1 MLEEARLLDEDID
14 AGSTIKNW
22 GTSINVNGETY
33 ATSLFWQP
41 LQNASDPFQEVEDA
55 SAGVLD
61 GADLFCIKNGKAP
74 QFGIC
79 VSHEGYNSGQN
90 VAAVA
95 LATALSDIG
104 SFIAVFKTNNG
115 WWYTCV
121 RNDIILSD
129 GDMLFL
135 TEEEAKEQFISMLA
149 VPDWG
154 KKIAPKEWDL
164 EDTEEFDLAEI
175 LQRGAKAKLQKIKAL
190 RGTKLLLV
198 IAISA
203 VVGIW
208 LLSSL
213 VDKLFLTPTVKPVIV
228 PIKPKAL
235 PKVTAP
241 APIEVP
247 KPWEKIANQ
256 EEIMKNCYEGIKN
269 LSSILPPGWQIGD
282 LACAN
287 NKVATNWIRNT
298 SVGRLSWA
306 KKALVESGL
315 DFAGYSFSPNGELL
329 SASLNLP
336 MVEEALSPPEKAIT
350 ELQDE
355 LNETFQSLG
364 LSVTLSM
371 DAVQVSSPAVNG
383 QPSVGK
389 SYQRLLFSFTSEH
402 NPLIWASLLTKY
414 SGLEIKIIT
423 YSTSNRMW
431 NYEGAIYVL

>member
-1 MLEEARLLDEDID
+1 MLEEAKLLDEDID
-14 AGSTIKNW
+14 AGSAAKTW
-22 GTSINVNGETY
+22 GTFITVDGENY

-41 LQNASDPFQEVEDA
+41 LQNTSDPFQEVED
-55 SAGVLD
+55 SSTGVLE

-79 VSHEGYNSGQN
+79 VSHEGYKSGQN

-104 SFIAVFKTNNG
+104 SFIAVFKTNKG
-115 WWYTCV
+115 WWYTCI

-135 TEEEAKEQFISMLA
+135 TEEEAKEQFMSMLA

-154 KKIAPKEWDL
+154 KKIAPKEWEL
-164 EDTEEFDLAEI
+164 EETEELDLAEI

-228 PIKPKAL
+228 PIKPKVL
-235 PKVTAP
+235 PKAAP
-241 APIEVP
+241 PPVEAP
-247 KPWEKIANQ
+247 KPWEKVANQ
-256 EEIMKNCYEGIKN
+256 EEILKNCYIGIKN
-269 LSSILPPGWQIGD
+269 LSSILPPGWTIGQ

-287 NKVATNWIRNT
+287 NKVATSWTRDVAI
-298 SVGRLSWA
+298 GRLSWA

-315 DFAGYSFSPNGELL
+315 DFAGYSFAANGETL

-336 MVEEALSPPEKAIT
+336 MVEENLSPPQKTII

-355 LNETFQSLG
+355 LNDTFQKLGIAISL
-364 LSVTLSM
+364 SSDV
-371 DAVQVSSPAVNG
+371 VQTSSPETKDQKV
-383 QPSVGK
+383 VVK
-389 SYQRLLFSFTSEH
+389 SYKRLTFSFTSEH

-423 YSTSNRMW
+423 YSIDEGIW